1 MESAGDYCRDRL
13 RVAVRDVTS
22 TLAFSAGLA
31 AMLIVFGTRDL
42 ESYEH
47 VFFSLDRGTALEAIH
62 VFGHPV
68 YTLAVGLG
76 VRLPLQ
82 ASLGASPV
90 AAVAP
95 YLLAPVTYWLLLAVS
110 IAAAVLIV
118 RHALEPLCGR
128 LVSWA
133 AVVLL
138 FCSVPIVTYTVY
150 NDWPEVVVTYCAFV
164 GCVFAPHA
172 LLALLDAQRTSHVR
186 RLGGL
191 SLAGLVWGLVAL
203 SHPGYWPLLA
213 VAIVCA
219 TGVALCRTDYPL
231 RARLTIVVLLGT
243 VSLIAVAVQVP
254 DITRE
259 LDVAGGGTAAMRRYA
274 EGPAGSLIAANAFP
288 FGAAGPKSPF
298 TYLVLALVSLAIG
311 LASRDVPARRL
322 IVASALVSIALA
334 VGAATLFP
342 GSAPYAPSG
351 TWALRD
357 PAAIFA
363 VLSGA
368 CAAGA
373 VARSRAGNRL
383 VGAGFALAALAFAG
397 AQGPSYAVRLVFT
410 NMDGPLL
417 GLFIPQP
424 LGYSAW
430 TGDMTGPAERVSM
443 RGLAR
448 DRVLPGARLALWPGV
463 RDRMRNTRHASTD
476 FADAGYPLV
485 TAWTKQRT
493 MRGLVEPNE
502 FLFNQ
507 TTDLSSQVLCDTSA
521 VRFLQLRYL
530 LTPSDVECE
539 PWRRLPGLLVD
550 GWLEVRVA
558 TQRDD
563 RVSALPVAG
572 VSQRTRG
579 EPALSAGSLLLPA
592 LETLPGT
599 SLRVGPRNV
608 VIRLDDSSAAA
619 GRSLVLP
626 VAYDP
631 AWHAS
636 SGHIQNIGGLLAL
649 VGVDQRQVTLD
660 FVPDIVAVVRAL
672 SMTVAQV
679 FAVVGFLGLASVRR
693 VAADD
698 AAVVAFARVP
708 LTLSA
713 SGARRVFAV
722 ISPIPRQPRNWLYLG
737 YSAAVVQ
744 RLDWRPEDS
753 DETRLLIGLLLPII
767 ALAVANL
774 ARLELCARWIG
785 GAVLALALVRVGTYG
800 SLSAQAL
807 HDPLFWG
814 ATALVALAV
823 SGIAGRRPAAASTT
837 AALAGVC
844 AMVAILLPMFPGFDV
859 AFPSLN
865 ITVIKQSFGA
875 LSYQLGVVGAA
886 LLLGIWLHAIVIG
899 GGRGNRI
906 SRIGA
911 AARGALLA
919 ALVLTLAG
927 VVPTTEGIGPGWIAA
942 LGILLGLAE
951 APVRSKPDETHS

>member
-1 MESAGDYCRDRL
+1 MISRGRFRAAAGG
-13 RVAVRDVTS
+13 VAS

-31 AMLIVFGTRDL
+31 AMIIVFGTRDL

-47 VFFSLDRGTALEAIH
+47 VFFSLDRGTALESVH

-90 AAVAP
+90 AAVSP

-110 IAAAVLIV
+110 IATAVLIV

-172 LLALLDAQRTSHVR
+172 LLAMLDSQRPSHIR
-186 RLGGL
+186 RLGSL

-219 TGVALCRTDYPL
+219 TGVALCRSDYPL
-231 RARLTIVVLLGT
+231 RTRLTIVVLLGT

-259 LDVAGGGTAAMRRYA
+259 LDVAGGGTAAMRRYT

-288 FGAAGPKSPF
+288 FGNASPKSPF

-334 VGAATLFP
+334 VGAATLLP

-373 VARSRAGNRL
+373 VARSRAGKRL
-383 VGAGFALAALAFAG
+383 VGAGLALAALAFAG

-410 NMDGPLL
+410 NTDGPLL
-417 GLFIPQP
+417 RGLFVPQWRDHRV
-424 LGYSAW
+424 W
-430 TGDMTGPAERVSM
+430 TRDMTAPAERVSM

-448 DRVLPGARLALWPGV
+448 DRVLPGERLALWPGV
-463 RDRMRNTRHASTD
+463 RDRMRTTRHASTD

-507 TTDLSSQVLCDTSA
+507 TTDLSSQVLCDAGA

-558 TQRDD
+558 TQSDD

-579 EPALSAGSLLLPA
+579 EPALSVESLLLPA
-592 LETLPGT
+592 LAPLPGT
-599 SLRVGPRNV
+599 SLRIGPRNV
-608 VIRLDDSSAAA
+608 VIGLDDSSAAA

-698 AAVVAFARVP
+698 AAIVAFARVP
-708 LTLSA
+708 LALSA
-713 SGARRVFAV
+713 NWARRVFAV
-722 ISPIPRQPRNWLYLG
+722 IAPILRQPRNWLYLG
-737 YSAAVVQ
+737 YSAAVAQ

-767 ALAVANL
+767 ALTVANL

-814 ATALVALAV
+814 ATALVALGV
-823 SGIAGRRPAAASTT
+823 SGISGRRPAASAA

-844 AMVAILLPMFPGFDV
+844 TMVGILLPMFPGFDS
-859 AFPSLN
+859 AFPDLN
-865 ITVIKQSFGA
+865 FTVINQSFSA
-875 LSYQLGVVGAA
+875 LSYQLGVSGAA
-886 LLLGIWLHAIVIG
+886 LLLSMWLHAIVIG
-899 GGRGNRI
+899 GRRGNGVT
-906 SRIGA
+906 RIGA

-919 ALVLTLAG
+919 ALVLALAG

-951 APVRSKPDETHS
+951 ATVPSKPDENDRR

>member
-1 MESAGDYCRDRL
+1 MSSRDQFRAAA
-13 RVAVRDVTS
+13 RNVAS
-22 TLAFSAGLA
+22 TLAFSTGLA
-31 AMLIVFGTRDL
+31 AVLVVLGTRDL

-47 VFFSLDRGTALEAIH
+47 VFFSLDRGTAIESVH

-68 YTLAVGLG
+68 YTLGVGLG

-90 AAVAP
+90 AALSP
-95 YLLAPVTYWLLLAVS
+95 YLLTPLTYWMLLAVS
-110 IAAAVLIV
+110 IATAVLIV
-118 RHALEPLCGR
+118 RHALEPMCGR
-128 LVSWA
+128 LVPWA

-138 FCSVPIVTYTVY
+138 FCSVPIVTYAVY

-172 LLALLDAQRTSHVR
+172 LLALLDLQPTSRVR
-186 RLGGL
+186 WLGGL
-191 SLAGLVWGLVAL
+191 SLAGLAWGLVAL

-213 VAIVCA
+213 VTIACA
-219 TGVALCRTDYPL
+219 AGVALCRSDHPWRT
-231 RARLTIVVLLGT
+231 RLTAVALLAT
-243 VSLIAVAVQVP
+243 VSLLAVACQVP

-259 LDVAGGGTAAMRRYA
+259 LGVAGSSAAMSRYT
-274 EGPAGSLIAANAFP
+274 EGPAGSLTANLFP
-288 FGAAGPKSPF
+288 FGDRGPKSPF

-311 LASRDVPARRL
+311 LTSRDAHARRL
-322 IVASALVSIALA
+322 IVPSALVSIVLG

-357 PAAIFA
+357 PAAVFSI
-363 VLSGA
+363 LSGA
-368 CAAGA
+368 CAAA
-373 VARSRAGNRL
+373 VIARSRARTRL
-383 VGAGFALAALAFAG
+383 AGAGLALAVLALAG
-397 AQGPSYAVRLVFT
+397 AQGPSYAARLVFT
-410 NMDGPLL
+410 NTDGPLIR
-417 GLFIPQP
+417 GLFMPQWRDHRV
-424 LGYSAW
+424 W
-430 TGDMTGPAERVSM
+430 TRDMTAPAERASI

-448 DRVLPGARLALWPGV
+448 DRVLPGERLALWPGV
-463 RDRMRNTRHASTD
+463 RDRMRTTRHASTD

-493 MRGLVEPNE
+493 MRSLVEPNE

-507 TTDLSSQVLCDTSA
+507 TTDLSSQVLCDASA

-530 LTPSDVECE
+530 LTPPDVECE

-558 TQRDD
+558 TQQDD
-563 RVSALPVAG
+563 RVSGLPVAA
-572 VSQRTRG
+572 VSDRIRG

-592 LETLPGT
+592 LVPLPGT
-599 SLRVGPRNV
+599 SLHVGPRNV
-608 VIRLDDSSAAA
+608 VIELDDWPATA
-619 GRSLVLP
+619 GQSLVVP

-631 AWHAS
+631 AWRTS
-636 SGHIQNIGGLLAL
+636 SGHVQNVGGLLAL
-649 VGVDQRQVTLD
+649 VGVDRRQITLD
-660 FVPDIVAVVRAL
+660 FVPDIVAVMRAL

-679 FAVVGFLGLASVRR
+679 FAVVGFVGLASVRR
-693 VAADD
+693 VVADD
-698 AAVVAFARVP
+698 AAIAAFARVP

-713 SGARRVFAV
+713 NGARRAFAV
-722 ISPIPRQPRNWLYLG
+722 ISPVLRRPRNWLYLG
-737 YSAAVVQ
+737 YTVSIVQ

-753 DETRLLIGLLLPII
+753 DETRLLTGLLLPLI

-774 ARLELCARWIG
+774 ARLELCARVIG

-800 SLSAQAL
+800 SLSAEAL

-814 ATALVALAV
+814 ATALVALGI
-823 SGIAGRRPAAASTT
+823 SGIAGRRPIAAPTA
-837 AALAGVC
+837 AALAGVS

-859 AFPSLN
+859 TFPNLN
-865 ITVIKQSFGA
+865 VTVIKQSFEA

-886 LLLGIWLHAIVIG
+886 LLLGIWLHAIVVG
-899 GGRGNRI
+899 GGRDGGRI
-906 SRIGA
+906 SA
-911 AARGALLA
+911 AARGALLS
-919 ALVLTLAG
+919 ALVLALAG
-927 VVPTTEGIGPGWIAA
+927 VVPTMEGIGPRWIAA

-951 APVRSKPDETHS
+951 ATVRSKPDKNDHR